1 MRSAILA
8 SGVCLSIVTLTA
20 APLADAQGVAG
31 EDARNPDALT
41 EVIVTATKREERL
54 QDVAAPISA
63 VTGRQLQE
71 MGAQSLSDYITTL
84 PGVQFNDYQPGVSEV
99 IIRGV
104 SATTYHE
111 QGQTVVGYYINEIPL
126 AEAGWPIVIPDVDTF
141 DLDRVEVLRGPQGS
155 LFGAAALGGLVNYI
169 AREADP
175 SGFDS
180 AVEAMLG
187 STRNAGEENYSG
199 KGMLNMPLI
208 DDKLAVRVVG
218 LQRFDAGFVDNITTG
233 QQGSSDLTTRGGR
246 LSAVYE
252 PSDRTKVSW
261 LTFYQDTALEDQ
273 TYVII
278 GTLDRD
284 TVVREPHDT
293 EMMINSLRLDQD
305 VGFGTLTLLGAV
317 AEKDGRI
324 VFDTSRTGWLQGPV
338 PTEAVS
344 NVGGEARHFEA
355 RLASNDD
362 ESRIGWLV
370 GAAWYDSEKDTFD
383 VTSQPGAAAFIDANP
398 GLFGGNPG
406 SLLAP
411 NDFINRYVV
420 DQTNE
425 DAGLFGELS
434 FKVTDTVTL
443 TAGGR
448 YFDTKSDTTVSRPPS
463 ANFVGAFDAVGSSF
477 RELQD
482 ETGFTPKV
490 SLAFRPSESF
500 MVYALYSQGFRVGGA
515 NPNPPGL
522 TGVPTSYDSD
532 TVDNYEIGLRTSL
545 AGDRVFLD
553 TTVFRIDW
561 SDIQVRLFTPAPFF
575 YSYVTNAGEA
585 QIDGVEFSGTWR
597 ATRAFDLRAAV
608 TYQDAAVS
616 EFLPDTFA
624 PGGGHAPGTVLPGSS
639 EWSTS
644 ETATFRLESVAWAPR
659 LEVSHRYLSDA
670 PVAFSSP
677 NSRGEFNIWDVRAS
691 ATVREGVTVSLFANN
706 VSDEYGVMNAPFA
719 DFFVP
724 PLGSVTRPRSYGLRV
739 NLEL

>member
-8 SGVCLSIVTLTA
+8 TA
-20 APLADAQGVAG
+20 AWFPIIAAAAPEAAAQSTAAG
-31 EDARNPDALT
+31 EPRSLETLA
-41 EVIVTATKREERL
+41 EIIVTASKREQRL

-63 VTGRQLQE
+63 VTGQQLQE

-84 PGVQFNDYQPGVSEV
+84 PGVHFNDYQPGVSEV

-111 QGQTVVGYYINEIPL
+111 QGQTVVGYYLNEIPL

-141 DLDRVEVLRGPQGS
+141 DLERVEVLRGPQGT

-175 SGFDS
+175 SGFQS

-187 STRNAGEENYSG
+187 STRNAGEANYSA
-199 KGMLNMPLI
+199 KGMLNVPLI
-208 DDKLAVRVVG
+208 EGELGVRVVG
-218 LQRFDAGFVDNITTG
+218 LQRFDAGYVDNITTG

-246 LSAVYE
+246 LSAVYT
-252 PSDRTKVSW
+252 PTDRTKLSW
-261 LTFYQDTALEDQ
+261 LTFYQDTALDDQ

-293 EMMINSLRLDQD
+293 EMLINSLRLDQD
-305 VGFGTLTLLGAV
+305 FGFATFTLLGAL

-324 VFDTSRTGWLQGPV
+324 VFDSTRTGWLQGPV
-338 PTEAVS
+338 PTQAIS
-344 NVGGEARHFEA
+344 NVSGEAKHFEA
-355 RLASNDD
+355 RLASNDAD
-362 ESRIGWLV
+362 SRWEWLV
-370 GAAWYDSEKDTFD
+370 GAAYYDSEKDTFD
-383 VTSQPGAAAFIDANP
+383 VTYQPGAAAFINANP

-406 SLLAP
+406 SLLTP

-434 FKVTDTVTL
+434 FKITDTLTL

-448 YFDTKSDTTVSRPPS
+448 YFDTQSDTTISRPPS
-463 ANFVGAFDAVGSSF
+463 ANFPGAFDAVGSSF

-482 ETGFTPKV
+482 ETGFTPKA
-490 SLAFRPSESF
+490 SLAWRPSDSF
-500 MVYALYSQGFRVGGA
+500 MTYALYSQGFRVGGA

-532 TVDNYEIGLRTSL
+532 TVDNYEIGLRTSF
-545 AGDRVFLD
+545 ADNRVFLD
-553 TTVFRIDW
+553 ATVFRIDW
-561 SDIQVRLFTPAPFF
+561 TDIQVRLFTPAPFF

-585 QIDGVEFSGTWR
+585 QIDGVELSSVWR
-597 ATRAFDLRAAV
+597 AARAFELRAAI
-608 TYQDAAVS
+608 TYQDGAVS
-616 EFLPDTFA
+616 AFLPDTFA
-624 PGGGHAPGTVLPGSS
+624 PGGGHPSGTVLPGSS
-639 EWSTS
+639 KWSTS
-644 ETATFRLESVAWAPR
+644 ETATFRLEALPWAPR
-659 LEVSHRYLSDA
+659 FELSHRYLSDA
-670 PVAFSSP
+670 PVAFGSP
-677 NSRGEFNIWDVRAS
+677 HTRGEFNIWDFRAS
-691 ATVREGVTVSLFANN
+691 ATVREGVTVSLFVNN
-706 VSDEYGVMNAPFA
+706 LADEYGVLNAPFA

-739 NLEL
+739 SMEL